1 MNNIIQS
8 SDESIY
14 KGFQRGE
21 LKQVSVTRL
30 ERITNKSCQSQ
41 RLFVKET
48 PDVQDPLSIKDF

>member
-41 RLFVKET
+41 RLFEKET
-48 PDVQDPLSIKDF
+48 PDVHQNMIH